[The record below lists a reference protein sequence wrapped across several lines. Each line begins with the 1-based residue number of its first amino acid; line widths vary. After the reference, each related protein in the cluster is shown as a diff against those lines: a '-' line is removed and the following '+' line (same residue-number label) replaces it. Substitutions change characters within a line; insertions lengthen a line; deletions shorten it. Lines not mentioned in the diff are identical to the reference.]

1 MRIDIIPLVFFTDNC
16 YEELIM
22 GDDYINELTYDE
34 KISFLKIFCMLVRVD
49 GYIET
54 EEVDFLNM
62 VAQKY
67 GIDSSVVIGI
77 INESE
82 NLVLADEVRKISN
95 RTHIMQLIK
104 ELCFFANIDENLD
117 EKEVDFIIQIAQLS
131 NIEGEKVVQINRW
144 VLDSLALNKVGKT
157 ILGQ

>member
-1 MRIDIIPLVFFTDNC
+1 
-16 YEELIM
+16 M

-34 KISFLKIFCMLVRVD
+34 KIAFLKIFCMLVRSD

-62 VAQKY
+62 MAQKY
-67 GIDSSVVIGI
+67 GVDSNVVIGI
-77 INESE
+77 IGESE
-82 NLVLADEVRKISN
+82 NFILANEAQKITN
-95 RTHIMQLIK
+95 RQHAMQLIK

-117 EKEVDFIIQIAQLS
+117 EKEVDFIIEFAKNT

-144 VLDSLALNKVGKT
+144 VLDSLALTKAGKN
-157 ILGQ
+157 ILG

>member
-1 MRIDIIPLVFFTDNC
+1 
-16 YEELIM
+16 
-22 GDDYINELTYDE
+22 
-34 KISFLKIFCMLVRVD
+34 MLVRVD

-77 INESE
+77 IGESE
-82 NLVLADEVRKISN
+82 NLVLADEVRKINS

-117 EKEVDFIIQIAQLS
+117 EKEVDFIIQVAQLS